1 MSEMI
6 VESSGNVF
14 TDLGFEPGEA
24 AILQMRAKLMND
36 LREHIQAS
44 SMTQTEAAQRL
55 GVGQS
60 RVSDLM
66 RGKWEKFSLEMRS
79 RSTGKMAGAL
89 GENRG
94 LSWLIR

>member
-1 MSEMI
+1 MSEMMI
-6 VESSGNVF
+6 ESSGNVF

-36 LREHIQAS
+36 LRARIQS
-44 SMTQTEAAQRL
+44 SGMTQVEAAQVL

-66 RGKWEKFSLEMRS
+66 RGKWEKFSLEM
-79 RSTGKMAGAL
+79 
-89 GENRG
+89 
-94 LSWLIR
+94 LITLEARMGQQLILEFAA

>member
-14 TDLGFEPGEA
+14 SDLGFEPGEA

-36 LREHIQAS
+36 LREGITAS
-44 SMTQTEAAQRL
+44 GMTQTEAAQRL

-66 RGKWEKFSLEMRS
+66 RGKWEKFSLEM
-79 RSTGKMAGAL
+79 
-89 GENRG
+89 
-94 LSWLIR
+94 LITLEARIGRQVVLEFATAAT